1 MDVVHDD
8 VEKLVNKELQA
19 AIEIHGLHNS
29 HHEAYAVIKEELEE
43 AEEELELCKNHLR
56 YMWYKI
62 RENDRFEADDVKDRI
77 VEYATNL
84 AVEAI
89 QVAAMAKK
97 GVHHGTD

>member
-1 MDVVHDD
+1 MDVVRDD
-8 VEKLVNKELQA
+8 VEKLVHKELQA

-43 AEEELELCKNHLR
+43 AEEELEMC
-56 YMWYKI
+56 KI
-62 RENDRFEADDVKDRI
+62 RLKDMWCKVRDNDRFKADDLKDRI
-77 VEYATNL
+77 VESATKL

-97 GVHHGTD
+97 GVHNELD

>member
-1 MDVVHDD
+1 MDVVRDD
-8 VEKLVNKELQA
+8 VEKLVHKELQA

-43 AEEELELCKNHLR
+43 AKEELDKCQTYLME
-56 YMWYKI
+56 MWDAV
-62 RENDRFEADDVKDRI
+62 RGNTRADADEAKEWVG
-77 VEYATNL
+77 EFATSL

-97 GVHHGTD
+97 GIHHED